1 MPLREFEEPIEEPME
16 EPLEEPVELTD
27 DEEIA
32 NAVQAAITG
41 AATRDEKIAAA
52 IAALE
57 GLRTTPG
64 LGGLGG
70 EGLGLE
76 DMEPEEE
83 YLM

>member
-57 GLRTTPG
+57 GLQTTPG